1 MQILTSKE
9 LEDMNFEEYVK
20 LAKPT
25 LVGLEDPLIYF
36 VSQYDLIYIH
46 GYFNGHG
53 EFVGISF
60 YDYGKDNFY
69 KVGSHSTFKDFSE
82 TTLEDIV
89 EKIEAVKAGKEY
101 STDVAFEID
110 EDVFIELARLAH
122 KRNITVNQMA
132 VELITQYIDD
142 HS

>member
-1 MQILTSKE
+1 MK
-9 LEDMNFEEYVK
+9 FEEYVK

-25 LVGLEDPLIYF
+25 SVGLEDPLIYF

-53 EFVGISF
+53 AFVGISF
-60 YDYGKDNFY
+60 YDYEKGNFY

-82 TTLEDIV
+82 TTLEDII

-110 EDVFIELARLAH
+110 EDLFIELARLAH

>member
-1 MQILTSKE
+1 MK
-9 LEDMNFEEYVK
+9 FEEYVK
-20 LAKPT
+20 LANPT
-25 LVGLEDPLIYF
+25 VVGLEENFIYF

-46 GYFNGHG
+46 GYFDGFG

-60 YDYGKDNFY
+60 YDYKKNNYY
-69 KVGSHSTFKDFSE
+69 KVGRQSTFKEFSE
-82 TTLEDIV
+82 TTLEDII

-132 VELITQYIDD
+132 VELITKYIDD
-142 HS
+142 HN